1 MRRVKWL
8 ASIVLILAVSAG
20 IGLKLGYFDKIDEDI
35 AAAESGNA
43 TAQYELAMKYRFGL
57 YGKDKS
63 ELNAEMWYLKAAKQ
77 GHADAQCDLAAMYS
91 KSDLPE
97 LQQEAIFWYNKAV
110 EQGLARAQWNLGLAY
125 GKGKLGLP
133 VDEMKSFYLIR
144 QAARQGYAP
153 AQELM
158 RAANARW

>member
-1 MRRVKWL
+1 MRRTVYL
-8 ASIVLILAVSAG
+8 AFIALILAVGAG
-20 IGLKLGYFDKIDEDI
+20 VGLKFGYFDKIDEDI

-57 YGKDKS
+57 SGKDKS
-63 ELNAEMWYLKAAKQ
+63 ELQAEAWYLKAAKQ

-97 LQQEAIFWYNKAV
+97 LQQKALFWYNKAV

-125 GKGKLGLP
+125 GRGKFGLP
-133 VDEMKSFYLIR
+133 VDEMKSLYLIR
-144 QAARQGYAP
+144 QAARQGHAP
-153 AQELM
+153 AQELL
-158 RAANARW
+158 RAANTQW